1 MTLCSLK
8 ISKTFKTLGYQQ
20 YWLNLK
26 KVMAPSMK
34 NEKKTP
40 LLPTTFINRFERN
53 CGTFRGRGGKNSK
66 PIVVND
72 TGLVSLYIYIYIYL
86 FI

>member
-34 NEKKTP
+34 NEKK
-40 LLPTTFINRFERN
+40 N
-53 CGTFRGRGGKNSK
+53 
-66 PIVVND
+66 PIVAND
-72 TGLVSLYIYIYIYL
+72 IYK
-86 FI
+86 

>member
-20 YWLNLK
+20 HWLNLK

-34 NEKKTP
+34 NEKK
-40 LLPTTFINRFERN
+40 
-53 CGTFRGRGGKNSK
+53 K
-66 PIVVND
+66 PIVAND
-72 TGLVSLYIYIYIYL
+72 TYK
-86 FI
+86 